1 MRLFL
6 ALSLLVFSFFLSD
19 SYAAKSNNK
28 TAVTALDIDA
38 QVEGIVSSFAEDV
51 NAAYPAKV
59 QNAKF
64 KGTMDNFY
72 SDFRS
77 YLTLYF
83 TVYDKLP
90 EMIGSDA
97 IKNLDGELKKETGT
111 TVFELNEKM
120 KGLTRTIDEKISPE
134 IFKYLAREKYKAQH
148 KAATQSASK
157 SKANSKSKK
166 SSSN

>member
-6 ALSLLVFSFFLSD
+6 ALFLVFSFFISN
-19 SYAAKSNNK
+19 SYAANTKNK
-28 TAVTALDIDA
+28 TAVPVVDINA
-38 QVEGIVSSFAEDV
+38 QVEGIVSSFVEDV
-51 NAAYPAKV
+51 NAVYPVKV

-90 EMIGSDA
+90 EIIGSDV
-97 IKNLDGELKKETGT
+97 IKDLDGELKKETGT
-111 TVFELNEKM
+111 TVWELNEKM

-134 IFKYLAREKYKAQH
+134 IFKYLAREKYKAQR
-148 KAATQSASK
+148 KAAQSASK
-157 SKANSKSKK
+157 SKANSKIKK